1 MIRAVFYVLP
11 FLVSCA
17 AYQAAEER
25 AWRKDGACV
34 VVCDYRTGYLS
45 AARRID
51 AFQCRCMTPELAEIN
66 RNHHLPLVDA
76 AGTIFCP
83 LGCRVEA
90 EEILQ
95 RQPWRRPKGAHG
107 YLPLG
112 DP

>member
-1 MIRAVFYVLP
+1 MIRAVFLFLP
-11 FLVSCA
+11 LFASCA

-51 AFQCRCMTPELAEIN
+51 TFQCRCMTPELAEIN

-95 RQPWRRPKGAHG
+95 RHPWRRPKGAHG